1 MAMAS
6 IINVIFKEAASR
18 LPSNYRHFR
27 RNRLFGM
34 FDAHMA
40 GADRLVNVTRRYEPC
55 FKPRIIVLLGVQ
67 HAIRE
72 VEHINSIAALLA
84 TLGHSLESA

>member
-6 IINVIFKEAASR
+6 IINVRFEEVASC
-18 LPSNYRHFR
+18 LPANYRR
-27 RNRLFGM
+27 LQRNRLFGM
-34 FDAHMA
+34 FDAHIV
-40 GADRLVNVTRRYEPC
+40 GADRLVNVMRRYEPC
-55 FKPRIIVLLGVQ
+55 FKPRSVVLLSAQ

-72 VEHINSIAALLA
+72 VECVDSIAALLA